1 MLSVT
6 HRTTLPFLFVAE
18 YANGHIY
25 YQTPHD
31 TSRQSPLKSA
41 FYDIRQSPLT
51 PESLLTRFGLI
62 RMRQS
67 PALILT
73 LDLLTGTFH
82 LNNTLIPIPPH
93 APRKR
98 ELTPLHLIYERRNEL
113 DITAQTHTIT
123 YRLGWSCE
131 TDWIALDLTPHPNPR
146 LERITLH
153 GSHQLNSTG
162 SNSTPGANSELHPTL
177 IG

>member
-1 MLSVT
+1 MIPQTPPTPLA
-6 HRTTLPFLFVAE
+6 FLFVAE
-18 YANGHIY
+18 YANGAVY

-31 TSRQSPLKSA
+31 TSHQSPLKSA
-41 FYDIRQSPLT
+41 FYDIRESPLT
-51 PESLLTRFGLI
+51 PEALLTRFGLI
-62 RMRQS
+62 RLRQS

-73 LDLLTGTFH
+73 LNLLTGNFH
-82 LNNTLIPIPPH
+82 LNNTLIPLPAH
-93 APRKR
+93 TPRKR
-98 ELTPLHLIYERRNEL
+98 DLTPLHLIYERRNEL

-131 TDWIALDLTPHPNPR
+131 TDWLALDLTPHHNPN

-153 GSHQLNSTG
+153 GSHELH
-162 SNSTPGANSELHPTL
+162 SNPGANSELSPVL